1 MSRLQ
6 QFGGLWRHPD
16 FLKLWAGQTVSL
28 GGSLVSRVAL
38 PFVAILTLDASPG
51 EVALLRMAELVP
63 GIVIGLFAGVWVDHL
78 RRRPLMIWADL
89 GRAVL
94 LGSLPLAAVMGLLR
108 LELLLVVV
116 FAAGLLTALFEVA
129 YHAYLPT
136 LVTRDELVEGNSKL
150 EASGAAIEVASFG
163 LGGWLVQALTA
174 PIAILVD
181 AISFLV
187 SAACLGAIQT
197 PEPVSHDRIEPQ
209 TTWLAIREGVRLLL
223 HDPVLRALAGAR
235 TTLSFFIHLW
245 LSMLLLFLTRGLGL
259 DPGVV
264 GVLFAVGGVCS
275 LVGATLAERVVRR
288 LGLGPTLILTLC
300 ITSAGLLLVP
310 LAAGPFVVVV
320 GLVGAQQLADGPAT
334 IYQIHE
340 TSLIQA
346 TVPER
351 SLGRVTASLRVVGWS
366 AMLGGTIV
374 GGLLGEVLGPRPTMC
389 VGAVGALPAVLWLLW
404 SPVRALHTIPAV
416 SEDAAGEGAAAS

>member
-1 MSRLQ
+1 L
-6 QFGGLWRHPD
+6 
-16 FLKLWAGQTVSL
+16 
-28 GGSLVSRVAL
+28 
-38 PFVAILTLDASPG
+38 
-51 EVALLRMAELVP
+51 
-63 GIVIGLFAGVWVDHL
+63 
-78 RRRPLMIWADL
+78 
-89 GRAVL
+89 
-94 LGSLPLAAVMGLLR
+94 
-108 LELLLVVV
+108 
-116 FAAGLLTALFEVA
+116 
-129 YHAYLPT
+129 
-136 LVTRDELVEGNSKL
+136 
-150 EASGAAIEVASFG
+150 
-163 LGGWLVQALTA
+163 
-174 PIAILVD
+174 
-181 AISFLV
+181 
-187 SAACLGAIQT
+187 
-197 PEPVSHDRIEPQ
+197 HDRIEPQ

-245 LSMLLLFLTRGLGL
+245 LAMLLLFLTRGLGL

-275 LVGATLAERVVRR
+275 LVGATLADRVVRR
-288 LGLGPTLILTLC
+288 LGLGSTLILTLC

-351 SLGRVTASLRVVGWS
+351 SLGRVTASLRVLGWS

-374 GGLLGEVLGPRPTMC
+374 GGLLGEALGPRPAML
-389 VGAVGALPAVLWLLW
+389 VGAVGALPAALWLLW
-404 SPVRALHTIPAV
+404 SPVRALHTLPAV
-416 SEDAAGEGAAAS
+416 SEDAAGEGATS